1 MANVS
6 SFLVTKTSEMKMNYE
21 VCEAGNKP
29 VKQASLID
37 DDKEDKLWKTNT
49 LAADGPAKLLHT
61 VLYLA
66 GMKFY
71 MSAETK
77 RNQT

>member
-1 MANVS
+1 
-6 SFLVTKTSEMKMNYE
+6 MKMNYE

-77 RNQT
+77 RNQTLK